1 MKKTARERRLA
12 RHKRIR
18 RKVFGTPERPRL
30 CVYRSVHHM
39 HAQIIDD
46 VAGHTL
52 VSASTTEPTLRKE
65 LKSTGNKEAA
75 AAVGRLIA
83 QRALEKGITQVV
95 FDRGGFL
102 VSWAHRRRR
111 RRRTR
116 SRTEVLGGS
125 MQRKRYSYIN
135 PDQLNLHVERVIH
148 TNRVSKTHKGGRTL
162 SFQVMVVVGDTNGHV
177 GVGLGKAR
185 QVPDAIRKAIEAARR
200 NLVYVPRVGTTI
212 PHEVEVEYGA
222 TRLVLKPASPGTGIV
237 AGSSVRALLEAA
249 GVSDVLAKLVGS
261 RNAINAAWA
270 TMEAFRALR
279 TPEEVAQTRGMPLR
293 TLTPWYVRKFKEAA
307 EA

>member
-1 MKKTARERRLA
+1 MK
-12 RHKRIR
+12 
-18 RKVFGTPERPRL
+18 
-30 CVYRSVHHM
+30 
-39 HAQIIDD
+39 
-46 VAGHTL
+46 
-52 VSASTTEPTLRKE
+52 
-65 LKSTGNKEAA
+65 
-75 AAVGRLIA
+75 
-83 QRALEKGITQVV
+83 
-95 FDRGGFL
+95 
-102 VSWAHRRRR
+102 
-111 RRRTR
+111 
-116 SRTEVLGGS
+116 
-125 MQRKRYSYIN
+125 RKRYSYIN

-212 PHEVEVEYGA
+212 PHEVEIEYGS
-222 TRLVLKPASPGTGIV
+222 TRLVLKPASPGTGVV

-261 RNAINAAWA
+261 RNSINAAWA
-270 TMEAFRALR
+270 TMEAFRAMQ
-279 TPEEVAQTRGMPLR
+279 TPEEIAQTRGLPLR

-307 EA
+307 EV

>member
-1 MKKTARERRLA
+1 M
-12 RHKRIR
+12 
-18 RKVFGTPERPRL
+18 
-30 CVYRSVHHM
+30 
-39 HAQIIDD
+39 Q
-46 VAGHTL
+46 
-52 VSASTTEPTLRKE
+52 
-65 LKSTGNKEAA
+65 
-75 AAVGRLIA
+75 
-83 QRALEKGITQVV
+83 
-95 FDRGGFL
+95 
-102 VSWAHRRRR
+102 RRRR
-111 RRRTR
+111 
-116 SRTEVLGGS
+116 
-125 MQRKRYSYIN
+125 SYIN
-135 PDQLNLHVERVIH
+135 PDQLNLRVERVIH

-212 PHEVEVEYGA
+212 PHEVEIEYGA
-222 TRLVLKPASPGTGIV
+222 TRLVLKPASPGTGVV

-261 RNAINAAWA
+261 RNSINAAWA
-270 TMEAFRALR
+270 TLEAFRAMQ
-279 TPEEVAQTRGMPLR
+279 TPEEIAQTRGLPMR

>member
-1 MKKTARERRLA
+1 
-12 RHKRIR
+12 
-18 RKVFGTPERPRL
+18 
-30 CVYRSVHHM
+30 
-39 HAQIIDD
+39 
-46 VAGHTL
+46 
-52 VSASTTEPTLRKE
+52 
-65 LKSTGNKEAA
+65 
-75 AAVGRLIA
+75 
-83 QRALEKGITQVV
+83 
-95 FDRGGFL
+95 
-102 VSWAHRRRR
+102 
-111 RRRTR
+111 
-116 SRTEVLGGS
+116 
-125 MQRKRYSYIN
+125 MQRKRHSYIN

-212 PHEVEVEYGA
+212 PHEVEIEYGA
-222 TRLVLKPASPGTGIV
+222 TRLVLKPASPGTGVV

-261 RNAINAAWA
+261 RNSINAAWA
-270 TMEAFRALR
+270 TMEAFRAMR
-279 TPEEVAQTRGMPLR
+279 TPEETAQIRGLPLR
-293 TLTPWYVRKFKEAA
+293 TLTPWYVRKFQEAA

>member
-1 MKKTARERRLA
+1 
-12 RHKRIR
+12 
-18 RKVFGTPERPRL
+18 
-30 CVYRSVHHM
+30 
-39 HAQIIDD
+39 
-46 VAGHTL
+46 
-52 VSASTTEPTLRKE
+52 
-65 LKSTGNKEAA
+65 
-75 AAVGRLIA
+75 
-83 QRALEKGITQVV
+83 
-95 FDRGGFL
+95 
-102 VSWAHRRRR
+102 
-111 RRRTR
+111 
-116 SRTEVLGGS
+116 
-125 MQRKRYSYIN
+125 MQRKRHSYIN

-212 PHEVEVEYGA
+212 PHEVEVEFGA

-237 AGSSVRALLEAA
+237 AGSSVRTLLEAA

>member
-1 MKKTARERRLA
+1 
-12 RHKRIR
+12 
-18 RKVFGTPERPRL
+18 
-30 CVYRSVHHM
+30 
-39 HAQIIDD
+39 
-46 VAGHTL
+46 
-52 VSASTTEPTLRKE
+52 
-65 LKSTGNKEAA
+65 
-75 AAVGRLIA
+75 
-83 QRALEKGITQVV
+83 
-95 FDRGGFL
+95 
-102 VSWAHRRRR
+102 
-111 RRRTR
+111 
-116 SRTEVLGGS
+116 
-125 MQRKRYSYIN
+125 
-135 PDQLNLHVERVIH
+135 
-148 TNRVSKTHKGGRTL
+148 
-162 SFQVMVVVGDTNGHV
+162 V

-212 PHEVEVEYGA
+212 PHEVEVEFGA

>member
-1 MKKTARERRLA
+1 
-12 RHKRIR
+12 
-18 RKVFGTPERPRL
+18 
-30 CVYRSVHHM
+30 
-39 HAQIIDD
+39 
-46 VAGHTL
+46 
-52 VSASTTEPTLRKE
+52 
-65 LKSTGNKEAA
+65 
-75 AAVGRLIA
+75 
-83 QRALEKGITQVV
+83 
-95 FDRGGFL
+95 
-102 VSWAHRRRR
+102 
-111 RRRTR
+111 
-116 SRTEVLGGS
+116 

-279 TPEEVAQTRGMPLR
+279 TPEEVAQTRGMYANSRRQRRHEHAQNHAQTQPHRLFGEPKTHRARAR
-293 TLTPWYVRKFKEAA
+293 TAQTQPNRLPSR
-307 EA
+307 

>member
-1 MKKTARERRLA
+1 
-12 RHKRIR
+12 
-18 RKVFGTPERPRL
+18 
-30 CVYRSVHHM
+30 
-39 HAQIIDD
+39 
-46 VAGHTL
+46 
-52 VSASTTEPTLRKE
+52 
-65 LKSTGNKEAA
+65 
-75 AAVGRLIA
+75 
-83 QRALEKGITQVV
+83 
-95 FDRGGFL
+95 
-102 VSWAHRRRR
+102 
-111 RRRTR
+111 
-116 SRTEVLGGS
+116 
-125 MQRKRYSYIN
+125 MQRKRQSYIN
-135 PDQLNLHVERVIH
+135 PDQLNLQVERVIH

-212 PHEVEVEYGA
+212 PHEVEIEYGS

-261 RNAINAAWA
+261 RNSINAAWA
-270 TMEAFRALR
+270 TMEAFRAMQ

-293 TLTPWYVRKFKEAA
+293 TLTPWYVRKFQEAA

>member
-1 MKKTARERRLA
+1 
-12 RHKRIR
+12 
-18 RKVFGTPERPRL
+18 
-30 CVYRSVHHM
+30 
-39 HAQIIDD
+39 
-46 VAGHTL
+46 
-52 VSASTTEPTLRKE
+52 
-65 LKSTGNKEAA
+65 
-75 AAVGRLIA
+75 
-83 QRALEKGITQVV
+83 
-95 FDRGGFL
+95 
-102 VSWAHRRRR
+102 
-111 RRRTR
+111 
-116 SRTEVLGGS
+116 
-125 MQRKRYSYIN
+125 
-135 PDQLNLHVERVIH
+135 VERVIH

-212 PHEVEVEYGA
+212 PHEVEIEYGA
-222 TRLVLKPASPGTGIV
+222 TRLVLKPASPGTGVV

-261 RNAINAAWA
+261 RNSINAAWA
-270 TMEAFRALR
+270 TLEAFRAMQ
-279 TPEEVAQTRGMPLR
+279 TPEEIAQTRGLPMR